1 MLEPNLG
8 DYDFILLNTSGGKDS
23 QVMIDEVVQAAA
35 AAHVW
40 DRLLA
45 VHCDL
50 GRVEWAGTKE
60 LAERQVHHYGL
71 RFEVVTRPQ
80 GDLLVQIEQRG
91 LWPSNTAR
99 YCTSDHKRGQVYR
112 LLTKLTAERWVKDG
126 PAVRILNCMGLRAE
140 ESPARAKKIPFY
152 HDPKAS
158 NGKRWVDQ
166 WLPIHDWKLE
176 EVWERIHKTGVP
188 YHYAYDLGMPRLSC
202 CFCIFAPRPALIIA
216 GHHNLPLLKDYAAV
230 EGRIDH
236 KFRKDQPIA
245 EILAAVEA
253 GEQADATTIRWKQ
266 CA

>member
-1 MLEPNLG
+1 MPDLTE
-8 DYDFILLNTSGGKDS
+8 YDVILLNTSGGKDS
-23 QVMIDEVVQAAA
+23 QVMIDEVYQLAAA
-35 AAHVW
+35 ADVTSK
-40 DRLLA
+40 LVA

-60 LAERQVHHYGL
+60 LAERQVRIYGIP
-71 RFEVVTRPQ
+71 FEVVSRPQ

-91 LWPSNTAR
+91 MWPSNTAR

-112 LLTKLTAERWVKDG
+112 LLTKLTAERWVKGG

-140 ESPARAKKIPFY
+140 ESPARAKKIAFY

-166 WLPIHDWKLE
+166 WLPVHHWKLG
-176 EVWERIHKTGVP
+176 EVWDRIHKTGVP

-216 GHHNLPLLKDYAAV
+216 GHHNRELLKDYARV
-230 EGRIDH
+230 EIKMNH
-236 KFRKDQPIA
+236 KFRKDQPIV

-253 GEQADATTIRWKQ
+253 GEQADAAKIVWKQ